1 MSTKH
6 QHNRRLFIKSA
17 VAGLTLGIVG
27 LWDRMIFTQ
36 RKINSRKI
44 VSMPFEV
51 NKEVSFQDDFIIIN
65 KEYKTKVLSSRCTH
79 LGCKI
84 DKAKNGQVICPCHGS
99 TFNLDGNATKGPAI
113 RPLEEKKFEIDESNT
128 IITIKV
134 S

>member
-1 MSTKH
+1 
-6 QHNRRLFIKSA
+6 
-17 VAGLTLGIVG
+17 
-27 LWDRMIFTQ
+27 MIFTQ
-36 RKINSRKI
+36 RKINSQKI

-99 TFNLDGNATKGPAI
+99 TFDLDGNATKGPAI